1 MNESVFIGNQGMQKW
16 AVILLVSGLLL
27 TGCASEKRKT
37 NMDATLRLYEKSIKW
52 GMYADAQT
60 VLENPEPQEL
70 LDRYGEVKVVS
81 YDVVRQEIVGD
92 FEQLNQIVDI
102 KFYHEQQGT
111 IKTVR
116 DVQMWI
122 YDDDRET
129 WVLQSG
135 LPDFM
140 SATE

>member
-1 MNESVFIGNQGMQKW
+1 
-16 AVILLVSGLLL
+16 
-27 TGCASEKRKT
+27 
-37 NMDATLRLYEKSIKW
+37 MDSILRLYEKSIKW
-52 GMYADAQT
+52 GMYTDAQS
-60 VLENPEPQEL
+60 VVENPEPQEL
-70 LDRYGEVKVVS
+70 LDRYQEVKVVS
-81 YDVVRQEIVGD
+81 YEVVRQEIVGD
-92 FEQLNQIVDI
+92 FEQLNQLVEI

-116 DVQMWI
+116 DPQMWT

-140 SATE
+140 SATQ